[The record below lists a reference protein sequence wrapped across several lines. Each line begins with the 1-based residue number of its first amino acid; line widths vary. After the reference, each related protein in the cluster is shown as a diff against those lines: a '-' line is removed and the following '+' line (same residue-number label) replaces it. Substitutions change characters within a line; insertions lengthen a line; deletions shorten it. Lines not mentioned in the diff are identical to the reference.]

1 MDKQDM
7 KRTLI
12 TSSLL
17 ALLLVAGCRPK
28 ETTDGERGVK
38 GQSSV
43 KEPPA
48 LSSFDTPRRNETS
61 MPAGSVRFESAEL
74 AQVLKLYQE
83 VSGRSIIRSP
93 NVPDIKVTF
102 ENATPLTRVELLQAL
117 DNVLAANNIAMIYL
131 GTKYVKAVP
140 AAQAPQEPGPVVEL
154 PPDQLPESSSYLTYI
169 VKLRNIPP
177 EQAIP
182 IMQPFAKLPNSI
194 VGTKGESIL
203 ILRDYSANVKRM
215 LKVLE
220 EVENAPRPPSWLPG
234 NKASGK

>member
-1 MDKQDM
+1 MKQ
-7 KRTLI
+7 TLI

-17 ALLLVAGCRPK
+17 ALLIAAGCRPK
-28 ETTDGERGVK
+28 EADRSTEGRG
-38 GQSSV
+38 ST
-43 KEPPA
+43 KEPPT
-48 LSSFDTPRRNETS
+48 LSSFDTLRRNETP
-61 MPAGSVRFESAEL
+61 MPRGSVRFESAEL
-74 AQVLKLYQE
+74 AQALKLYQE

-93 NVPDIKVTF
+93 NVPDIEVTF

-117 DNVLAANNIAMIYL
+117 DNVLAANNIAMVYF

-169 VKLRNIPP
+169 VKLKNIPP

-182 IMQPFAKLPNSI
+182 IVQPFAKLPNSI
-194 VGTKGESIL
+194 VGVKGEQIL

-220 EVENAPRPPSWLPG
+220 EVENSPRPPAWLPG
-234 NKASGK
+234 GKPAGK